1 MSVNAKTAVVVL
13 LMLAVAVLAVD
24 VGQAETV
31 ATGFLNDV
39 KTFVWLASLASVGIL
54 LADVIYTLLIR
65 RRGLPE
71 LFSSGWFWVPFL
83 FISVPIILGVVSLF
97 SPEVKSIYDKIVEGR
112 CPFLYC
118 PS

>member
-1 MSVNAKTAVVVL
+1 MSVNAKTTVVML

-39 KTFVWLASLASVGIL
+39 RTFVWLASLVSVGIL

-83 FISVPIILGVVSLF
+83 FISVPIIFGVVSLF
-97 SPEVKSIYDKIVEGR
+97 SPEVKSIYDKIVEDR